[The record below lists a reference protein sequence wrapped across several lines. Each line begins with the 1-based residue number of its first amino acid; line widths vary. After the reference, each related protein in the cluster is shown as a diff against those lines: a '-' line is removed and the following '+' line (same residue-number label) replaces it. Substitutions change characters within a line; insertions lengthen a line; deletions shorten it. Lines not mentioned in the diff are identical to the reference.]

1 MILTDRQIRETCER
15 EDIVISP
22 FDLSQIQPA
31 SDDFRVGEQGMTTS
45 SKNLTNI
52 KDVAT
57 SLFNLATLQS

>member
-1 MILTDRQIRETCER
+1 MTDVPIQKMVECPLKRGEGMIVTDRQIRETCER

-45 SKNLTNI
+45 S
-52 KDVAT
+52 
-57 SLFNLATLQS
+57 